1 MLICLLFGFF
11 FPFFLSIQFHY
22 LATLGCLDQVSKG
35 ERNGTA
41 LAKKGWQGVTF
52 YFFDLIGKKYDKS
65 QFKNMWDSL
74 KREWSVWYKLFV
86 KETCLGWDSVKN
98 IVDASNEWW
107 EQKIAE
113 NPKYEKFRNK
123 GLPFYNELTILF
135 KDVAVTGEFASAP
148 SFKILPNELGGND
161 GDEEGVHRP
170 SPIDLDMEEVFG
182 DSEDAS
188 VGATNEFIGIN
199 LNSSQ

>member
-1 MLICLLFGFF
+1 MRWKNVKLFGILRQLNTSFKDAWIK
-11 FPFFLSIQFHY
+11 FPKVN
-22 LATLGCLDQVSKG
+22 AM
-35 ERNGTA
+35 A
-41 LAKKGWQGVTF
+41 LLLPKKV
-52 YFFDLIGKKYDKS
+52 GK
-65 QFKNMWDSL
+65 
-74 KREWSVWYKLFV
+74 
-86 KETCLGWDSVKN
+86 
-98 IVDASNEWW
+98 
-107 EQKIAE
+107 E